1 MIHLFTGSAPAGA
14 NRVSTA
20 KCGETEKHGRTDPA
34 GTMTSWWTE
43 VDCPVCRRAGE
54 HSVRFAA
61 EQAAA
66 AAAAVVS
73 EADVAVAPP
82 EQVEQPGTAPVP
94 AGDGQLT
101 L

>member
-66 AAAAVVS
+66 AAVVS

-82 EQVEQPGTAPVP
+82 EPVEQPGTAPVP